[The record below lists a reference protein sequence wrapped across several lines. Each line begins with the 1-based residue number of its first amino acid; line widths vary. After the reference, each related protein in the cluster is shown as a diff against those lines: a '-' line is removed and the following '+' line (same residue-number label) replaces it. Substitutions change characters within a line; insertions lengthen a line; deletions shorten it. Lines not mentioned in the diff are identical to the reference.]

1 MLAGYFSL
9 LLDDIHGLYSSAMHS
24 PVKRI
29 NNILSLPL
37 CASNYSKPSLQSS
50 DDDSW
55 LYDGDADLTSAIHER
70 QSEIEAHELKRAR
83 HENAN
88 KKSGTYD
95 NQDHPA
101 ATGSE
106 PLYEPQ
112 DVVQSMQA
120 FMNKISSFEGAE
132 LPGG

>member
-1 MLAGYFSL
+1 
-9 LLDDIHGLYSSAMHS
+9 MHS

-37 CASNYSKPSLQSS
+37 CTSDYSKPSSQSS

-55 LYDGDADLTSAIHER
+55 LYDGEADLTSAIHER
-70 QSEIEAHELKRAR
+70 QSEIEAHELKRASR
-83 HENAN
+83 ENAS
-88 KKSGTYD
+88 KQSGIYGG
-95 NQDHPA
+95 QDHPA

-106 PLYEPQ
+106 PLYEPEE
-112 DVVQSMQA
+112 VVQSMQA

-132 LPGG
+132 LPDG